1 MGHHRLHG
9 ILVAK
14 HQNHHT
20 PPPTK
25 MSINDLKN
33 AKLLIDSAINIFGG
47 FTEITISDPTQTIIV
62 RPKSFVKII
71 KKKPKP

>member
-1 MGHHRLHG
+1 
-9 ILVAK
+9 
-14 HQNHHT
+14 
-20 PPPTK
+20 